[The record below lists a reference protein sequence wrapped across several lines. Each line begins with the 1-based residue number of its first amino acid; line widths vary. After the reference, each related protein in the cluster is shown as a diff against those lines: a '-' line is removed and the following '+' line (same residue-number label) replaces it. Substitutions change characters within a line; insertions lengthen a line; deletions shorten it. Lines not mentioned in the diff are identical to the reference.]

1 MVLEMVDDIEKILK
15 DCTEGKSKAWTGSWF
30 ENMKSKTTHHT
41 MPKYGFGDPK
51 SYAIMKHA
59 VKRLEEFGAV
69 RHGAECFNYYFP
81 QDLDD
86 EYLVIGG
93 NLEGAKYKYMK
104 LNELQEFLSD
114 CIDKGFT

>member
-1 MVLEMVDDIEKILK
+1 
-15 DCTEGKSKAWTGSWF
+15 
-30 ENMKSKTTHHT
+30 

-51 SYAIMKHA
+51 SYEIMRHA

-104 LNELQEFLSD
+104 LDELQSFLSD